1 MSVAVIMGRLT
12 ILVGVSFEILIQ
24 SLPEHMLP
32 V

>member
-1 MSVAVIMGRLT
+1 MSAAVIMGRLT
-12 ILVGVSFEILIQ
+12 ILVSVPFEILIQ

>member
-1 MSVAVIMGRLT
+1 MSVAVIMGTLT
-12 ILVGVSFEILIQ
+12 ILVRVSFAILIQ